1 MRKTLFLAS
10 IATILM
16 LCLVSIPAR
25 ADSNVAGTC
34 QTPTAI
40 TPNSFFYVNGSTSFT
55 NFVQVN
61 GTVNYVASG
70 TCMRNWGKGTIT
82 IQGVP
87 NGFLNWQVW
96 LPSPLVRVAL
106 LYWSVLD
113 WSYSPQLSMGKFD
126 GVPITGTLL
135 GKDTS
140 PAWTA
145 PYIYS
150 FRADVTNL
158 ILPRINGQYKLT
170 GFASGRTDGAN
181 PWAVPETPPD
191 IEGASLIIIYNDIYP
206 CTVKHSVMV
215 YDGPPVTFT
224 GSTVNTTIT
233 GFSVG
238 RTCDVK
244 TTFIISDGQTTSGL
258 AGTKTAWLQ
267 SPSTINL
274 GTAFDGQDVVDSTG
288 SRNTVTGWLH
298 DTTTFDIWQGL
309 PVGTGTATLAVKS
322 GATGEGYSDV
332 LTWLAQVFS
341 VPIN

>member
-1 MRKTLFLAS
+1 MRKTLLLAS
-10 IATILM
+10 IATILT
-16 LCLVSIPAR
+16 LCLVSIPAQ
-25 ADSNVAGTC
+25 ADTNAAGTC
-34 QTPTAI
+34 QTPAAI
-40 TPNSFFYVNGSTSFT
+40 TPSIFISVNGSTSFT
-55 NFVQVN
+55 KFVQVD
-61 GTVNYVASG
+61 GSVNYVASG

-87 NGFLNWQVW
+87 NGFLNWQLW
-96 LPSPLVRVAL
+96 LPTPLVRVAL
-106 LYWSVLD
+106 LYWSVLNAT
-113 WSYSPQLSMGKFD
+113 YSPQLSMGKFN

-140 PAWTA
+140 PCWAS
-145 PYIYS
+145 PYVYS

-158 ILPRINGQYKLT
+158 ILPGINGQYKLT
-170 GFASGRTDGAN
+170 DFASGRTDGAN
-181 PWAVPETPPD
+181 PWAVDPTPPGL
-191 IEGASLIIIYNDIYP
+191 EGASLIIIYNDINL
-206 CTVKHSVMV
+206 CAVKHSVMV
-215 YDGPPVTFT
+215 YDGPPVTFVF
-224 GSTVNTTIT
+224 STVNTTIT

-244 TTFIISDGQTTSGL
+244 TTFIISDGQIAIVG

-267 SPSTINL
+267 SPSVINL

-298 DTTTFDIWQGL
+298 DTTTFNIWQGL
-309 PVGTGTATLAVKS
+309 PVGTGTATLAVS
-322 GATGEGYSDV
+322 TGSDC